1 MAYGANNAFA
11 YLYNQTGTITFNNT
25 TFGDPAPGVV
35 KSGYYKLAS
44 SEGNAALLEMALQQL
59 QDHCTSTN
67 LLTGQQIN
75 DLSDSIQLN
84 IFSIADTS
92 SLILQALD
100 LIACYETQKGPLFLN
115 PATLGGFQNDFDALD
130 GKELDR
136 AVFVVQQGMFDHVY
150 TPVNVAKYA
159 PLLTN
164 RRYLTADY
172 FPGVCPDP
180 TDSSTTYT
188 ATVNASL
195 PTEYGSGTAFSAS
208 PARRPTGYYLA
219 PGSMG
224 TVLVPPALVNK
235 GFKILVGAHSVNRTA
250 HNPVNR
256 FFRVT
261 NSFPIDDTL
270 TRIVNPFGGGIY
282 IITPYEA
289 AEGLVDIQLT
299 NVVPAPYFAAN
310 TASKISL
317 QDWQETQ
324 RNNPAP
330 WADFVS
336 DKYMMQVP
344 TSWIYNYDDP
354 VTLMQDWDDRMDV
367 VSRLLGYPLMPNNIK
382 LYLQVDVGIQYLGFY
397 GIGNPQVNNT
407 YNPLAVENGNKNH
420 WFLRPGDGFWETEFH
435 EMGHAQLFSNFPG
448 ETEASVNVLAA
459 AIFNRLYGMDIDMAL
474 GRSFDDAPYRTRD
487 QSALNWMVTPN
498 FRAGKAMD
506 ISNTT
511 KDEVRYQQRG
521 YAKYIEMAALFGWEM
536 IDSFYN
542 REQLD
547 FIQQVPG
554 DGLTDVDSRILRFS
568 RTAGADV
575 RPLIHFWGVHPK
587 NPAVLADAISTE
599 GLSPSK
605 LICDRLVHYKSI
617 IPLNNAEFEAHAKAF
632 FGGSVPAGG
641 HPDYGSGWYNIWLT
655 QYDETHGA
663 LAQES
668 MQNIIDLYFPG
679 GCPTEVV
686 TPNVTVNSI
695 TICAGD
701 SATLTATG
709 AMYYEWSN
717 GATGPTITVIPDT
730 TTTYTVI
737 GKTAGINS
745 SPALAQVTV
754 IPVPEVSVDDV
765 TICEGQSVTLLA
777 SGAESW
783 LWSTGDTSEL
793 VLVAP
798 SITTTYSV
806 VGTTAGCESD
816 SISVEVTVVPL
827 PTVTIT
833 EDPQGPMTILDAG
846 GQNLTYLWSTGEITP
861 SIQVDSSGTYTV
873 TVTDAFGCSNSAS
886 ITITIT
892 SIFDQENGL
901 NILIAPNPVREVLHI
916 TCTGQATTSVRIID
930 NLGRVV
936 LEDRVV
942 VPDGAT
948 RTVNMVPLPAGT
960 YSIQITGM
968 HLVKTARIVK

>member
-1 MAYGANNAFA
+1 M
-11 YLYNQTGTITFNNT
+11 
-25 TFGDPAPGVV
+25 
-35 KSGYYKLAS
+35 
-44 SEGNAALLEMALQQL
+44 
-59 QDHCTSTN
+59 
-67 LLTGQQIN
+67 
-75 DLSDSIQLN
+75 
-84 IFSIADTS
+84 
-92 SLILQALD
+92 
-100 LIACYETQKGPLFLN
+100 
-115 PATLGGFQNDFDALD
+115 
-130 GKELDR
+130 
-136 AVFVVQQGMFDHVY
+136 
-150 TPVNVAKYA
+150 
-159 PLLTN
+159 
-164 RRYLTADY
+164 
-172 FPGVCPDP
+172 
-180 TDSSTTYT
+180 
-188 ATVNASL
+188 
-195 PTEYGSGTAFSAS
+195 
-208 PARRPTGYYLA
+208 
-219 PGSMG
+219 
-224 TVLVPPALVNK
+224 
-235 GFKILVGAHSVNRTA
+235 
-250 HNPVNR
+250 
-256 FFRVT
+256 
-261 NSFPIDDTL
+261 
-270 TRIVNPFGGGIY
+270 
-282 IITPYEA
+282 
-289 AEGLVDIQLT
+289 DIQLT

-310 TASKISL
+310 SASKTSL

-330 WADFVS
+330 WADFAS

-354 VTLMQDWDDRMDV
+354 VTLMQDWDDRMDI

-382 LYLQVDVGIQYLGFY
+382 LYLQVDVRIQYLGFY

-407 YNPLAVENGNKNH
+407 YNPLAVENGNKTTGSSDLAMASGKQNSTK
-420 WFLRPGDGFWETEFH
+420 WDMPSCSAISR
-435 EMGHAQLFSNFPG
+435 G
-448 ETEASVNVLAA
+448 ETEASVNVSAA

-632 FGGSVPAGG
+632 LAVLFPPA

-655 QYDETHGA
+655 QYNETHGA
-663 LAQES
+663 LAQEA

-686 TPNVTVNSI
+686 TPNVTVNST

-730 TTTYTVI
+730 TTTYSVI

-765 TICEGQSVTLLA
+765 MICEGQSVTLIA
-777 SGAESW
+777 SGADSY
-783 LWSTGDTSEL
+783 LWNTGDTSNFL
-793 VLVAP
+793 LIGP
-798 SITTTYSV
+798 TITTSYSV
-806 VGTTAGCESD
+806 VGNFAGCASD
-816 SISVEVTVVPL
+816 SNSV
-827 PTVTIT
+827 
-833 EDPQGPMTILDAG
+833 
-846 GQNLTYLWSTGEITP
+846 
-861 SIQVDSSGTYTV
+861 
-873 TVTDAFGCSNSAS
+873 
-886 ITITIT
+886 
-892 SIFDQENGL
+892 
-901 NILIAPNPVREVLHI
+901 
-916 TCTGQATTSVRIID
+916 
-930 NLGRVV
+930 
-936 LEDRVV
+936 
-942 VPDGAT
+942 
-948 RTVNMVPLPAGT
+948 
-960 YSIQITGM
+960 
-968 HLVKTARIVK
+968 